1 VPGSGYLRQNVAVSK
16 VNRATASQS
25 LGVSLTVGAYGL
37 AFGAASISAGF
48 SVLQTC
54 LISLIMFSGGSQFAL
69 VGVIGA
75 GGTAISA
82 IATAGLLGVR
92 NMLYGLRMAPLVKAK
107 GFKRLVAAQV
117 TIDESTGVALSQEKL
132 GEKAMLQGFWLTGIG
147 VYIFWNLFTFAG
159 AFGAQ
164 AIGNPAAWGLDAA
177 VPAAFLGLL
186 WPRLESKTD
195 RVVAVSSIALSLALS
210 PFVAAGLPIIATT
223 LLALIFG
230 WRAKT

>member
-1 VPGSGYLRQNVAVSK
+1 

-25 LGVSLTVGAYGL
+25 FGVSLTVGAYGL

-54 LISLIMFSGGSQFAL
+54 LLSLIMFSGGSQFAL

-92 NMLYGLRMAPLVKAK
+92 NMLYGLRMAPLVRAT

-147 VYIFWNLFTFAG
+147 VYIFWNLFTVAG

-164 AIGNPAAWGLDAA
+164 AIGDPAAWGLDAA

-195 RVVAVSSIALSLALS
+195 RIVAVSAIALSLALA

-230 WRAKT
+230 WRGKA

>member
-1 VPGSGYLRQNVAVSK
+1 M
-16 VNRATASQS
+16 NRATASQS

-69 VGVIGA
+69 VGVIG
-75 GGTAISA
+75 GGGSAISA

-147 VYIFWNLFTFAG
+147 VYIFWNLFTLAG
-159 AFGAQ
+159 AIGAK

-195 RVVAVSSIALSLALS
+195 RIVAISAIALSLALS

-230 WRAKT
+230 WRAKA

>member
-1 VPGSGYLRQNVAVSK
+1 M
-16 VNRATASQS
+16 NRATASQS
-25 LGVSLTVGAYGL
+25 FGVSLTVGAYGL

-54 LISLIMFSGGSQFAL
+54 LLSLIMFSGGSQFAL

-92 NMLYGLRMAPLVKAK
+92 NMLYGLRMAPLVRAT

-147 VYIFWNLFTFAG
+147 VYIFWNLFTVAG

-164 AIGNPAAWGLDAA
+164 AIGDPAAWGLDAA

-195 RVVAVSSIALSLALS
+195 RIVAVSAIALSLALA

-230 WRAKT
+230 WRGKA

>member
-1 VPGSGYLRQNVAVSK
+1 M
-16 VNRATASQS
+16 NRATASQS

-69 VGVIGA
+69 VGVIG
-75 GGTAISA
+75 GGGSAISA

-147 VYIFWNLFTFAG
+147 VYIFWNLFTLAG
-159 AFGAQ
+159 AIGAK

-195 RVVAVSSIALSLALS
+195 RLVAVSAIALSLALS

-230 WRAKT
+230 WRAKA

>member
-1 VPGSGYLRQNVAVSK
+1 M
-16 VNRATASQS
+16 NRATASQS

-69 VGVIGA
+69 VGVIG
-75 GGTAISA
+75 GGGSAISA

-92 NMLYGLRMAPLVKAK
+92 NMLYGLRMAPLVRAK
-107 GFKRLVAAQV
+107 GLKRFIAAQI

-147 VYIFWNLFTFAG
+147 VYIFWNLFTLAG
-159 AFGAQ
+159 AIGAK

-195 RVVAVSSIALSLALS
+195 RIVAVSAIALSLALS

-230 WRAKT
+230 WRAKA

>member
-1 VPGSGYLRQNVAVSK
+1 M
-16 VNRATASQS
+16 NRATASQS
-25 LGVSLTVGAYGL
+25 FGVSLTVGAYGL

-54 LISLIMFSGGSQFAL
+54 LLSLIMFSGGSQFAL

-92 NMLYGLRMAPLVKAK
+92 NMLYGLRMAPLVRAT

-147 VYIFWNLFTFAG
+147 VYIFWNLFTVAG

-186 WPRLESKTD
+186 WPRLERKTD
-195 RVVAVSSIALSLALS
+195 RIVAVSAIALSLALS
-210 PFVAAGLPIIATT
+210 PYVAAGLPIISTT
-223 LLALIFG
+223 LLALVFG
-230 WRAKT
+230 WRGKA

>member
-1 VPGSGYLRQNVAVSK
+1 

-54 LISLIMFSGGSQFAL
+54 LLSLITFSGASQFAL
-69 VGVIGA
+69 VGVVGA
-75 GGTAISA
+75 GGTALSA
-82 IATAGLLGVR
+82 IATAALLGVR

-107 GFKRLVAAQV
+107 GFKRVVAAQV

-164 AIGNPAAWGLDAA
+164 AIGDPAAWGLDAA

-195 RVVAVSSIALSLALS
+195 RIVAVSAIALSLALS
-210 PFVAAGLPIIATT
+210 PFVAAGIPIIATT

-230 WRAKT
+230 WKEKK